1 MEVVNV
7 TSARSF
13 GQRALPRGRRF
24 AETVR
29 GCPVAVFICLESM
42 LVLALAPPGSGVR
55 RLEADGSFV

>member
-1 MEVVNV
+1 MWKLLTLRVHV
-7 TSARSF
+7 RSV
-13 GQRALPRGRRF
+13 RALPRGRRF

-55 RLEADGSFV
+55 RLEAVGSFV